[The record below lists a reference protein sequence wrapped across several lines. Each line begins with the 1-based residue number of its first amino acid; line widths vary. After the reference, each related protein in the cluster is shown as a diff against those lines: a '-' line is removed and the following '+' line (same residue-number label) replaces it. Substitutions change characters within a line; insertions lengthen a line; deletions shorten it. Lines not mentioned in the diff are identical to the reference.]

1 MSYRL
6 TSPGDPPGDE
16 AALGYA
22 EYGGG
27 EDAGRQAPT
36 PRRRPSAEGY
46 AGSYGQHDFV
56 GSARRSDLRSV
67 RRYRDSAHPDL

>member
-6 TSPGDPPGDE
+6 THPGDPPGDE
-16 AALGYA
+16 TALGYA
-22 EYGGG
+22 EYGCGK
-27 EDAGRQAPT
+27 DADGQAPA

-67 RRYRDSAHPDL
+67 QRYHDRANPGL